1 MAPALWGFLLVSQL
15 KTIRTTPCRMLKK
28 AVRKAATSEDQR
40 RTLIGH
46 IENLNDARRLLAD
59 LFNILLGG
67 NR

>member
-1 MAPALWGFLLVSQL
+1 
-15 KTIRTTPCRMLKK
+15 MLKK